1 MFIPLLIYPLPS
13 TATGI
18 SSIPYILNKLIFRI
32 PLSELLEFRK
42 LLAITKKAMS
52 KLWSKTHFVMIRDF
66 NQFLK

>member
-42 LLAITKKAMS
+42 LLAITKKERCQS
-52 KLWSKTHFVMIRDF
+52 FGQKLILS
-66 NQFLK
+66 